1 MTISYHFTPIR
12 MVYINKSDY
21 IKCCR
26 GLKIKESLFTDGG
39 NKNQFN
45 LDGKKYGYLE
55 KIKNRTEV

>member
-1 MTISYHFTPIR
+1 

-21 IKCCR
+21 IKCCW